1 MGERIKTM
9 NIQISFVN
17 SKRNI
22 IYDGINRYY
31 EIQFRCGQCD
41 KLLAKENA
49 NKQIAGQIKCPR
61 CGIMNER

>member
-1 MGERIKTM
+1 M
-9 NIQISFVN
+9 NISYVN
-17 SKRNI
+17 SRKNI
-22 IYDGINRYY
+22 VYDNKNRYY

-61 CGIMNER
+61 CGVMNER